1 MDVEKEIDR
10 LYGLPSEK
18 FTGARDTLAK
28 KLRKDGAKDDA
39 DRVKSLRKPTAA
51 AAIANRLARDE
62 RMNVRALLAAGE
74 RLRDAQAGLLKGGD
88 ADRVRK
94 AAEDERKAVA
104 ALLEA
109 ARREGAQD
117 ATLRRVETTL
127 RAAAIDEEGRDLLAR
142 GRLTTELEA
151 VGFGLEGMPVPKRPP
166 KRSLAK
172 VDREAQRRERA
183 LERARKELEAAKQRS
198 ADAADALER
207 AQEHVRELERSSK

>member
-142 GRLTTELEA
+142 GRLTKELEA